1 MQRPFQR
8 GASQSFMYLVH
19 CAVFHNVHFKPLFDA
34 RLPAVIEELRVAYKN
49 ARGSERVEV
58 EFAFRTL

>member
-1 MQRPFQR
+1 
-8 GASQSFMYLVH
+8 MYLVH